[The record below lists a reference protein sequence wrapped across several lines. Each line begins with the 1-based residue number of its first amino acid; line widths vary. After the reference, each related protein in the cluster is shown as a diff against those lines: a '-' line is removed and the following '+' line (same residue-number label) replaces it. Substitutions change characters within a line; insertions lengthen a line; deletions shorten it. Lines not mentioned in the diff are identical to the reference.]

1 MGQMQAGWAIQQR
14 VIVALVRRELATRFG
29 RENIGFL
36 WMMAEPLL
44 FPALV
49 ALGWRLL
56 RGPSEHG
63 LSVIAFVV
71 TGYVPLTLFRHAVGR
86 SVGVFSANSG
96 LLYHRQIG
104 LVDLIFVRVLIEVVG
119 AMMAYVGIA
128 GLLIWCGAFPV
139 PADMG
144 MLVAGW
150 LLYALVTCAVCLVLA
165 PLSEMSDVL
174 EKLIPAVTYVMVPF
188 AGTFNLVSWLAPGV
202 RPWMLFSPFVD
213 AMEMMRAGVF
223 GDSVRAYYNV
233 SVPLYVAMGLG
244 LVGLILCRHV
254 RRALVVQ

>member
-139 PADMG
+139 PADMV
-144 MLVAGW
+144 MLVAVCAGDVCGVSGVGAFVGDVGCAGKADPGGD
-150 LLYALVTCAVCLVLA
+150 LCDGAVCGHVQPCQLACAWCAALDAVLA
-165 PLSEMSDVL
+165 
-174 EKLIPAVTYVMVPF
+174 
-188 AGTFNLVSWLAPGV
+188 
-202 RPWMLFSPFVD
+202 
-213 AMEMMRAGVF
+213 
-223 GDSVRAYYNV
+223 
-233 SVPLYVAMGLG
+233 
-244 LVGLILCRHV
+244 LCRCDGDDA
-254 RRALVVQ
+254 RRGFWG